1 MGGSILT
8 AWLVLRAFDLAAPA
22 VSAAVVVIAVQIGS
36 VVVPIP
42 GAVGISQVLAVQTLA
57 LWGVAETPALA
68 YALML
73 YLVSRVPKLA
83 VLPFALK
90 VLAPAPGPTT
100 RPTDH
105 R

>member
-8 AWLVLRAFDLAAPA
+8 AWLVLRACGLSVPPIA
-22 VSAAVVVIAVQIGS
+22 AAVVVIAVQIGGA
-36 VVVPIP
+36 VAPVP
-42 GAVGISQVLAVQTLA
+42 GAIGVSQVVTVAVLR
-57 LWGVAETPALA
+57 LWGIDDAPALA

-83 VLPFALK
+83 VLPFALS
-90 VLAPAPGPTT
+90 VLT
-100 RPTDH
+100 RTSAAA